1 LTSFPLTLAG
11 VEPGRDR
18 VLIVED
24 WAEIRRLR
32 RSEGVSISEIAR
44 VIGCS
49 RNTVKA
55 ALASD
60 GPPKYE
66 RTPAGSRVDGFEPRI
81 RELLRAVPTMPAT
94 VIAERV
100 GWPYGI
106 RTLSGRVAELRPAYL
121 PPDPAGR
128 TVYVAG
134 EIAQCDFWFPDI
146 CLPVGFGQSR
156 AAKLLPVLTMVLGYS
171 RFASAVLVPS
181 RSAEDLYAG
190 WWRLIFALGAVPRVL
205 VWDGEGAVGRWRGKR
220 IELTRACQ
228 EFRGTLAAKVLICK
242 PADPEAKGLV
252 ERLHDYLERSFLP
265 GRRFASPAD
274 FNDQLCGFLA
284 RANQRRHRVLG
295 CRPVERLEGDRQAM
309 LSLPAVPP
317 VTGWRAAT
325 RLPRDHYLRLD
336 GNDYSVHPAVI
347 GRRVELVADLDRVQV
362 WCEGR
367 LVADHPRVW
376 AKHQTITDPAHR
388 QAADQLRRDRLT
400 VIPPPGE
407 VDVER
412 RRLSDYDLLLGVS
425 DGRPGEAAS

>member
-1 LTSFPLTLAG
+1 M
-11 VEPGRDR
+11 
-18 VLIVED
+18 LIVED

-32 RSEGVSISEIAR
+32 RSESVSISEIAR

-60 GPPKYE
+60 GPPRYE
-66 RTPAGSRVDGFEPRI
+66 RAPAGSRVDAFESRI

-106 RTLSGRVAELRPAYL
+106 RTLSGRVAELRPVYL

-128 TVYVAG
+128 TVYLAG
-134 EIAQCDFWFPDI
+134 EIAQCDFWFPNI
-146 CLPVGFGQSR
+146 QLRVGFGQSR
-156 AAKLLPVLTMVLGYS
+156 TAKLLPVLTMVCGYS

-190 WWRLIFALGAVPRVL
+190 WWQLIEQLGMVPRVL

-220 IELTRACQ
+220 IELTQPCQ
-228 EFRGTLAAKVLICK
+228 EFRGTLAAKVRICK

-265 GRRFASPAD
+265 GRGFASPAD
-274 FNDQLCGFLA
+274 FNDQLSGFLT
-284 RANQRRHRVLG
+284 RANQRRHRALG
-295 CRPVERLEGDRQAM
+295 CRPLDRLEGDRQAM

-317 VTGWRAAT
+317 VTGWRHST

-336 GNDYSVHPAVI
+336 GNDYSVHPAAI
-347 GRRVELVADLDRVQV
+347 GRRVELRADLHRVQV
-362 WCEGR
+362 FCDGR

-376 AKHQTITDPAHR
+376 AKHQTITDPGHR

-400 VIPPPGE
+400 VLPAPE
-407 VDVER
+407 EQQVEQ
-412 RRLSDYDLLLGVS
+412 RRLDDYDLAFGLVGDPSAEVV
-425 DGRPGEAAS
+425 AS